1 MAGGGKREAQGE
13 RRVAEGDLRGRT
25 AVVTGASRGIGAGIA
40 SALGDAGVRVV
51 LIARNEATLKSRAQ
65 GIKGSIPLAVD
76 VTDAKSVEKATARI
90 QAELKGAPDILV
102 NNAGIF
108 SVAVAEETG
117 AEQFVDTLNT
127 NLVAPFL
134 FVRAFL
140 AEMKKRASGHIVTL
154 GSIADRTVYSGN
166 VAYSAAKFGLRGV
179 HEVLRAELRGTGVK
193 TTLISPAATNTDI
206 WNDVTV
212 TDPVNRPHSK
222 RPMLEPADVVSAVMF
237 ALNQPNHVNI
247 DELRLSHS

>member
-1 MAGGGKREAQGE
+1 MEAVGGRREAGS
-13 RRVAEGDLRGRT
+13 ALNGRT

-40 SALGDAGVRVV
+40 QALSQAGARVV
-51 LIARNEATLKSRAQ
+51 LIARRESALREKASQ
-65 GIKGSIPLAVD
+65 IQGSIAVVAD
-76 VTDAKSVEKATARI
+76 ITDPKSVENATARI
-90 QAELKGAPDILV
+90 QSELKGAPDILV

-108 SVAVAEETG
+108 SVAVAEETSG
-117 AEQFVDTLNT
+117 EQFMSMLDT

-140 AEMKKRASGHIVTL
+140 SEMKKKGSGHIVTI
-154 GSIADRTVYSGN
+154 GSVADRTIYSGN
-166 VAYSAAKFGLRGV
+166 VAYSAAKFGLRAV
-179 HEVLRAELRGTGVK
+179 HEVLRTELRGTGVR
-193 TTLISPAATNTDI
+193 TSLISPAATNTDI

-222 RPMLEPADVVSAVMF
+222 RPMLEPEDVVSAVLF
-237 ALNQPNHVNI
+237 ALLQPDRVNV